1 MFRAKLKEDTI
12 YKIEQF
18 IVTGQ
23 KIRNRVT
30 DHLYRIK
37 LAKNTKITEDCP
49 QLADFPFY
57 TYSLKSFD
65 ELETRVGD
73 KTYVSDVIGMAVQQ
87 TDIIASKNNQDPRR
101 QIRIKNSNDRI
112 AIVTLWGKHAEQF
125 EAEALY
131 QESTEYNMVVLFT
144 GMTVSSFSDIT
155 LNYKV
160 SCNITRLIAFGSTSM
175 TPWQFNPSI
184 PEAETLHN
192 NFDGQHYLIERD
204 RHANTGAE
212 ASETTL
218 SALGN
223 DNISDI
229 VTKKF
234 KLRILIT
241 EVNEPHDWWF
251 SSCKKCLC
259 GMMTQDGKRKCRR
272 CSSSECT
279 PRYKLS
285 VNAVDIESSN
295 EEKTRHR
302 IEQCTRLANAPSAK
316 VPKEQAGPRHLVLHR
331 DSIE

>member
-144 GMTVSSFSDIT
+144 GMTVSSFS
-155 LNYKV
+155 
-160 SCNITRLIAFGSTSM
+160 
-175 TPWQFNPSI
+175 
-184 PEAETLHN
+184 
-192 NFDGQHYLIERD
+192 
-204 RHANTGAE
+204 GAE